1 MPNAFDAR
9 ELMAAARAVREHSYS
24 PYSAFAVGAALLCE
38 DGSVFAG
45 CNVENA
51 AYPLTI
57 CAEKAALGAAVSQG
71 KRRFSAIAIA
81 GPSDTATPPC
91 GGCRQMLAEFAPALP
106 VLYSN
111 GEDSYETT
119 SLEKLLPAQFE
130 LP

>member
-1 MPNAFDAR
+1 MPSTFDER
-9 ELMAAARAVREHSYS
+9 ELMAAARAAREHSYS

-38 DGSVFAG
+38 DGTIVTG

-57 CAEKAALGAAVSQG
+57 CAEEAAVGCAVSQG

-81 GPSDTATPPC
+81 GPGESPTPPC
-91 GGCRQMLAEFAPALP
+91 GGCRQILAEFAPALT

-111 GEDSYETT
+111 GAETYATT
-119 SLEKLLPAQFE
+119 SLETLLPAQFE